1 MMKKRLLILLVAA
14 MTLLMSFATFAEGE
28 MEKKGI
34 LVVSFGTSYMDT
46 YTKTIKATEDAIAKA
61 YPEYEVREAFTSSII
76 RNKIMKRDGVEKLS
90 PEEALMR
97 MKEEGFSEVIVQP
110 LHVITGI
117 EYEEVVDVVNKFND
131 GSFKKLELGKPLLFN
146 IDEEE
151 GTNDYLDVVMALKP
165 MLSMYK
171 DTAVVYMGHGTHHP
185 ANASYEVLE
194 RTFKDAGM
202 NNVFVGTVEGYPGLD
217 EVMAEVQEAGYE
229 KVVLLPFMIVAGDH
243 ASNDMAGDE
252 EDSWK
257 TGFKMEGFEVEP
269 KLIGLG
275 EIASIQNIYIQNVEK
290 AIEGEGVELKEKEA
304 KYIPESYSPIE
315 GKKALLVVSFGTSY
329 KDTRDLTIEA
339 IEKRIEK
346 VLPWYDVK
354 RAFTSD
360 MIIRNI
366 EKKENVKVNNVD
378 EAFMELIKEG
388 YEEVVVQPT
397 HIMPGHEYTDLV
409 NTFDKY
415 KDVFKTAKI
424 GQPAL
429 YHIDLEGNENHY
441 KEVVKALKP
450 QLEGFD
456 DKAVVFMGHGST
468 HSANST
474 YALLQRVMN
483 DEGIDNVFVGT
494 VEGYPT
500 LNDVITMVKEKGHD
514 KVVLMPFMIVAGDHA
529 SNDMAGDE
537 EDSWKTAFKA
547 EGFEVEVYLHG
558 LGENKDF
565 QKIYIE
571 RIYNT
576 LRAE

>member
-1 MMKKRLLILLVAA
+1 MMKSKALILTILA
-14 MTLLMSFATFAEGE
+14 MTLLMSFASFAEVE

-46 YTKTIKATEDAIAKA
+46 YTKTIKATEDAIANA
-61 YPEYEVREAFTSSII
+61 YPDYEVREAFTSSII
-76 RNKIMKRDGVEKLS
+76 RKKIMKRDGIEKLS
-90 PEEALMR
+90 PEEALMK
-97 MKEEGFSEVIVQP
+97 MKEDGFTEVVVQP
-110 LHVITGI
+110 LHIITGI
-117 EYEEVVDVVNKFND
+117 EYEEVVEVVNKFND
-131 GSFKKLELGKPLLFN
+131 GSFKKLELGKPLLYN

-202 NNVFVGTVEGYPGLD
+202 KNVFVGTVEGYPGLD
-217 EVMAEVQEAGYE
+217 EVINEVKEAGYE

-257 TGFKMEGFEVEP
+257 TGFKMEGFEVEA

-275 EIASIQNIYIQNVEK
+275 EITSIQNIYINNVEK
-290 AIEGEGVELKEKEA
+290 ALEGEGTELITKEA
-304 KYIPESYSPIE
+304 KYTPENYNPVE
-315 GKKALLVVSFGTSY
+315 GKKAILVVSFGTSY
-329 KDTRDLTIEA
+329 KDTREVTIEA
-339 IEKRIEK
+339 IEKNIER

-360 MIIRNI
+360 MIIRSI
-366 EKKENVKVNNVD
+366 AKKENIKVNNVD
-378 EAFMELIKEG
+378 EAFLALINEG
-388 YEEVVVQPT
+388 YEEVIVQPT

-415 KDVFKTAKI
+415 KDVFKIAKI

-429 YHIDLEGNENHY
+429 YHIDLEADENHY
-441 KEVVKALKP
+441 KELSKALKV
-450 QLEGFD
+450 QLEGFE

-468 HSANST
+468 HPANST
-474 YALLQRVMN
+474 YALMQRVMN
-483 DEGIDNVFVGT
+483 DEGIDNVFIGT

-500 LNDVITMVKEKGHD
+500 LNDVIAAVEEKNYD
-514 KVVLMPFMIVAGDHA
+514 QVVLMPFMIVAGDHA
-529 SNDMAGDE
+529 NNDMAGDE
-537 EDSWKTAFKA
+537 EDSWKTAFKSA
-547 EGFEVEVYLHG
+547 GFEVEVYMHG

-565 QKIYIE
+565 QKIFVD